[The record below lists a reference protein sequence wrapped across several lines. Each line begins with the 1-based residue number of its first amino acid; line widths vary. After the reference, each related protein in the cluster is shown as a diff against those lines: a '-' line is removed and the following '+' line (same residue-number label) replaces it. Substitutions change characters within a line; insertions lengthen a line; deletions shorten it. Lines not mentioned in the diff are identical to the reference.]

1 MPNWCET
8 HITFFANEG
17 GQEAIRHF
25 HQCLLQAESIFS
37 NIANIWRGRDLWLID
52 VARYYGVNVDT
63 NQRGYFD
70 FIQPDVTHDSFQVTV
85 YDAWGPNIAF
95 WNLLLSY
102 FYGNKIGFL
111 WQAAEPGMSIYV
123 TNDPGLLPRYNLT
136 VCADNID
143 QLLTLDKLF
152 VKNGPFWAMGTDH
165 EGDFSVYEGGWVSY
179 RKDPSTD
186 KYVKAFI
193 EPSVNYYDYFEGDD
207 DDCLG
212 FLDDLTSVTQNAETL
227 DDVQGLPIYINP
239 YVYQSTEE
247 CTTGEVYGDLM
258 LNHIVNHDKTT
269 KDQLYEE
276 TAIRLE
282 KPFITPIMDNKQ
294 LFVPLEGGEKCG

>member
-17 GQEAIRHF
+17 GQDAIQHF

-37 NIANIWRGRDLWLID
+37 NIANIWRGRDLWLVD
-52 VARYYGVNVDT
+52 VARYYGVNIDV

-70 FIQPDVTHDSFQVTV
+70 FIQPDVTHDSFQVVV

-95 WNLLLSY
+95 WSMLLNN
-102 FYGNKIGFL
+102 FYGDKIGFL
-111 WQAAEPGMSIYV
+111 WQAAEPGMGIYV
-123 TNDPGLLPRYNLT
+123 TNDHGLLPRYNLT

-152 VKNGPFWAMGTDH
+152 IKDGPFWTMGTNH
-165 EGDFSVYEGGWVSY
+165 EGDFSVYEGGWFSY

-212 FLDDLTSVTQNAETL
+212 FLDELTSVTQNAETL

-239 YVYQSTEE
+239 YVYQSTED
-247 CTTGEVYGDLM
+247 CTTGEIYGDLM
-258 LNHIVNHDKTT
+258 LKHIVNHDGVTSN
-269 KDQLYEE
+269 QLLTE
-276 TAIRLE
+276 TATRFE
-282 KPFITPIMDNKQ
+282 KPFVTPIMDSKQ